1 MIKCF
6 IVQNIDNET
15 PEGKFKENSFYIA
28 KVANNKPNSFA
39 VLDDKQNWVSFKY
52 FTRTHNYENHYI
64 LYFDIWDEF
73 LIENKKE
80 LNKYVPT
87 TKFYERYNK

>member
-6 IVQNIDNET
+6 IVKNIDNET

-39 VLDDKQNWVSFKY
+39 VLESICNLIKDSLTVVFVTFLKVS
-52 FTRTHNYENHYI
+52 
-64 LYFDIWDEF
+64 L
-73 LIENKKE
+73 
-80 LNKYVPT
+80 
-87 TKFYERYNK
+87 

>member
-6 IVQNIDNET
+6 IVQNTWI
-15 PEGKFKENSFYIA
+15 PENHDGKFKEGKFYIA
-28 KVANNKPNSFA
+28 KISCNAINTIS
-39 VLDDKQNWVSFKY
+39 VLDYHGTWVPFKW
-52 FTRTHNYENHYI
+52 RRGPLKIENFD

-80 LNKYVPT
+80 LNKYILL
-87 TKFYERYNK
+87 TKFYE